1 MTKIRISSFPEE
13 VQIELEIQAE
23 SAGMT
28 PEEYAAGLLHEALES
43 LRSGAMSIDD
53 FIDTSDVRKPIVH

>member
-28 PEEYAAGLLHEALES
+28 PEEYAAELLHEALES

-53 FIDTSDVRKPIVH
+53 FIDTSDVRNPIVH

>member
-23 SAGMT
+23 AAGMSV
-28 PEEYAAGLLHEALES
+28 EEYAADLLREAL
-43 LRSGAMSIDD
+43 DD
-53 FIDTSDVRKPIVH
+53 LAKDVSDAQKPVVH

>member
-1 MTKIRISSFPEE
+1 MTKIRISSLPEE

-28 PEEYAAGLLHEALES
+28 PEEYAAELLHEALES

>member
-13 VQIELEIQAE
+13 VQIQLEIQAE

-28 PEEYAAGLLHEALES
+28 PEEYAAELLRQALES
-43 LRSGAMSIDD
+43 LRSGDMTIDD
-53 FIDTSDVRKPIVH
+53 FIDTSDVRKPIVR